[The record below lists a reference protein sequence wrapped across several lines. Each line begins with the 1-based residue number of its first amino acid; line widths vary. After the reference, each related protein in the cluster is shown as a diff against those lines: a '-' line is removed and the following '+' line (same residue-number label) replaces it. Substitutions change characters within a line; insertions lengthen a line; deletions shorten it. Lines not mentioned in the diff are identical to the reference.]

1 MNKWLLFGLT
11 FISLACKSKKKE
23 RYFPVLS
30 YIKSQVAH
38 VDTSLYKIVQV
49 KTLNGQSDTIFLKR
63 EDFKHAAKDFLTLP
77 DIASSKWQDN
87 YQESQLYDQDLKTV
101 VLNYMPKNNE
111 GEIRRQDVI
120 ISPNSQQG
128 DEVKTIYIE
137 RRVQAGKDEVQKKMT
152 WEVNKRFKITSI
164 MHHENGTEE
173 IETAEVIW
181 NDQ

>member
-1 MNKWLLFGLT
+1 MNKWLLPGLT
-11 FISLACKSKKKE
+11 LLTFACKSKKKE
-23 RYFPVLS
+23 SYFPVLS

-49 KTLNGQSDTIFLKR
+49 KTINGRSDTVFLRR

-77 DIASSKWQDN
+77 DIASSKWQDD
-87 YQESQLYDQDLKTV
+87 YQESQLYDQDLKSV
-101 VLNYMPKNNE
+101 VLNYTPKNNE

-137 RRVQAGKDEVQKKMT
+137 RRMQDGNDEVQKKMT

-164 MHHENGTEE
+164 SQEKNGTEKIE
-173 IETAEVIW
+173 IAEVIW